1 MDFDASK
8 REGQDALPFT
18 EARTPFASSDALPAE
33 VGEDAMTGT
42 GYLIVRA
49 TTARGAIPLE
59 SARVTVR
66 NRLPE
71 FEEGRGDAILSA
83 VTDRSGSTARLSLPA
98 PPKADSVT
106 PGNAKPYASYD
117 IEVFLDGY
125 YQHRYYGI
133 PIFDGITAVQQADLI
148 PLPDNA
154 FPDGITPDGTLYF
167 RTDESQAPLL

>member
-1 MDFDASK
+1 MD
-8 REGQDALPFT
+8 T
-18 EARTPFASSDALPAE
+18 ERNPPIGEETEPLEKGVASDAPSVPNAL
-33 VGEDAMTGT
+33 TGT

-59 SARVTVR
+59 GANVTVR

-83 VTDRSGSTARLSLPA
+83 VTDRSGNTERIALPT
-98 PPKADSVT
+98 PSRET
-106 PGNAKPYASYD
+106 SERPGNAKPYSSYD
-117 IEVFLDGY
+117 IEVFADGY

-148 PLPDNA
+148 PLPENG

>member
-1 MDFDASK
+1 MNLERQSAIEDEQSAKNENSSL
-8 REGQDALPFT
+8 EGQDIPN
-18 EARTPFASSDALPAE
+18 E
-33 VGEDAMTGT
+33 MTGM

-59 SARVTVR
+59 GANVTVR

-71 FEEGRGDAILSA
+71 FEEGRGDAVVSS
-83 VTDRSGSTARLSLPA
+83 VTDRSGNTQRIALPA
-98 PPKADSVT
+98 PPRAASET
-106 PGNAKPYASYD
+106 PGDAKPYSTYD
-117 IEVFLDGY
+117 IEVFADGY

-148 PLPDNA
+148 PLPENG

-167 RTDESQAPLL
+167 RTDESQSPLL